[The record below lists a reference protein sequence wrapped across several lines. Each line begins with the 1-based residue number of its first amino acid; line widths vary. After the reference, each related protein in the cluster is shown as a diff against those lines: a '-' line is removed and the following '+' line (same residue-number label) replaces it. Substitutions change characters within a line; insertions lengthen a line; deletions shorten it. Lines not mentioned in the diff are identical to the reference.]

1 MINSDIRVRV
11 FLKLIVRIF
20 KFKDLKRAH
29 SEFHGSPAK
38 GRTSCNER
46 VRALAKYFESK
57 IPGCPGLLE
66 GVEQDVRLL
75 EGSSSLNPNN
85 TDNAQDFNG
94 NNGSSNND
102 NRDNNNSVR
111 CVGR

>member
-1 MINSDIRVRV
+1 LINADIGARV
-11 FLKLIVRIF
+11 FLKLIVRVF
-20 KFKDLKRAH
+20 KFTDLKREH

-38 GRTSCNER
+38 A
-46 VRALAKYFESK
+46 RALAKCFEFK

-94 NNGSSNND
+94 NNGNSDND